1 MRQDTRQGTRRD
13 TWLITSAVAFALA
26 CLVMVTLHEAA
37 HAVAGLLQGGS
48 PTMYAYAVD
57 TTGLDDGQQIV
68 TALAGP
74 LSSLVSGLV
83 VLALPRAS
91 LGAFWRLAVLW
102 LGLLS
107 VQEVSG
113 YLITGPFVRAGD
125 IGAALELSG
134 APAVVGWIGVVGW
147 AGTYLLGRHAVRCLA
162 GMVVDD
168 APHGPQLRA
177 LGLLAWLLGTA
188 IVVAASLGVFTAG
201 EVGIGIVFFQA
212 FGVLAAGIFLVFVRL
227 FLPATGRAR
236 PADVPSGFPVAGLVV
251 LVVVAVARQVVLA
264 DGLTL

>member
-1 MRQDTRQGTRRD
+1 MRQDTR
-13 TWLITSAVAFALA
+13 LITSAVAFALA

-57 TTGLDDGQQIV
+57 NTGLDDGQEIV

-74 LSSLVSGLV
+74 LFSLVSGLV
-83 VLALPRAS
+83 VLALPRSS
-91 LGAFWRLAVLW
+91 LRAFWRLAVLW

-107 VQEVSG
+107 VQEFNG
-113 YLITGPFVRAGD
+113 YLITGPLVRAGD
-125 IGAALELSG
+125 IGAALALSG
-134 APAVVGWIGVVGW
+134 APAVVGWLGFVVGW

-162 GMVVDD
+162 AMVVDD

-188 IVVAASLGVFTAG
+188 IVVVLSLGVLTAG
-201 EVGIGIVFFQA
+201 GVGIGIVFFEA
-212 FGVLAAGIFLVFVRL
+212 FGVLAAGIFLVFVRV
-227 FLPATGRAR
+227 FLPVTGRAS

-264 DGLTL
+264 DGLAL